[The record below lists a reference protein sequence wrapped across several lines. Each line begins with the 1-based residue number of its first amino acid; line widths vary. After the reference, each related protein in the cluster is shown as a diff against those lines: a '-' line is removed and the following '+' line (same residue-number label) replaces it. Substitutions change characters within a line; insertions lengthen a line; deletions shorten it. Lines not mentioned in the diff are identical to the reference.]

1 MAAKDVKEYYFK
13 LIAQKAELD
22 ADLADFEEA
31 LKNGFIT
38 EEQMQA
44 AKDELIP
51 YQINLDRLTY
61 IMYLLELPNRKAKKA
76 KFANQNKKILN
87 ELEKRKAD
95 AETAWETFGEAEEWT
110 TSTLKKHYPR
120 WQLSATAA
128 NTQQPKPKSDGNPSG
143 FPIAYRR

>member
-1 MAAKDVKEYYFK
+1 MEAKEVKEYYFK
-13 LIAQKAELD
+13 LIAQKAELE

-61 IMYLLELPNRKAKKA
+61 IIYLLELPNRKTKKA
-76 KFANQNKKILN
+76 KFAKQNKKILD
-87 ELEKRKAD
+87 ELIKRNAD
-95 AETAWETFGEAEEWT
+95 EQSVISENKSALDAFRKEVKE
-110 TSTLKKHYPR
+110 LLNKK
-120 WQLSATAA
+120 T
-128 NTQQPKPKSDGNPSG
+128 
-143 FPIAYRR
+143 I

>member
-1 MAAKDVKEYYFK
+1 MAVKDVKKYYFK
-13 LIAQKAELD
+13 LIAQKAELE

-61 IMYLLELPNRKAKKA
+61 IMYLLELPNRKTKKA
-76 KFANQNKKILN
+76 KFAKQNKKILD
-87 ELEKRKAD
+87 ELEKRNAD
-95 AETAWETFGEAEEWT
+95 EQSVIAENKSALDAFRKEVKE
-110 TSTLKKHYPR
+110 LLNKK
-120 WQLSATAA
+120 TM
-128 NTQQPKPKSDGNPSG
+128 
-143 FPIAYRR
+143 

>member
-13 LIAQKAELD
+13 LIAQKAELE

-61 IMYLLELPNRKAKKA
+61 IVYLLELTNRKAKKA

-87 ELEKRKAD
+87 ELEKRNAD
-95 AETAWETFGEAEEWT
+95 EQSVISENKSALDAFRKEVKE
-110 TSTLKKHYPR
+110 LLNKK
-120 WQLSATAA
+120 TM
-128 NTQQPKPKSDGNPSG
+128 
-143 FPIAYRR
+143 

>member
-1 MAAKDVKEYYFK
+1 MAARDVKEYYFK
-13 LIAQKAELD
+13 LIAQKAELE

-61 IMYLLELPNRKAKKA
+61 IMYLLELPNRKTKKA
-76 KFANQNKKILN
+76 KFAKQNKKILD
-87 ELEKRKAD
+87 ELEKRNAD
-95 AETAWETFGEAEEWT
+95 EQSVIAENKSALDGFRKEVKE
-110 TSTLKKHYPR
+110 LLNKK
-120 WQLSATAA
+120 T
-128 NTQQPKPKSDGNPSG
+128 
-143 FPIAYRR
+143 I

>member
-1 MAAKDVKEYYFK
+1 MAARDVKEYYFK
-13 LIAQKAELD
+13 LIAQKAELE

-51 YQINLDRLTY
+51 YQINLDRITY
-61 IMYLLELPNRKAKKA
+61 IIYLLELPNRKTKKA

-87 ELEKRKAD
+87 ELEKRNAD
-95 AETAWETFGEAEEWT
+95 EQSVISENKSALDAFRKEVKE
-110 TSTLKKHYPR
+110 LLNKK
-120 WQLSATAA
+120 TM
-128 NTQQPKPKSDGNPSG
+128 
-143 FPIAYRR
+143 

>member
-1 MAAKDVKEYYFK
+1 MAVKDVKEYYFK
-13 LIAQKAELD
+13 LIAQKAELE

-31 LKNGFIT
+31 LKSGFIT

-61 IMYLLELPNRKAKKA
+61 IMYLLELPNRKTKKA
-76 KFANQNKKILN
+76 KFAKQNKKILN

-95 AETAWETFGEAEEWT
+95 EHSVISENKSALDTFRKEVKE
-110 TSTLKKHYPR
+110 LLNKK
-120 WQLSATAA
+120 TM
-128 NTQQPKPKSDGNPSG
+128 
-143 FPIAYRR
+143 

>member
-1 MAAKDVKEYYFK
+1 MAVKDVKEYYFK
-13 LIAQKAELD
+13 LIAQKAELE
-22 ADLADFEEA
+22 ADLTDFEEA

-61 IMYLLELPNRKAKKA
+61 IMYLLELPNRKSKKA
-76 KFANQNKKILN
+76 KFAKQNKKILN

-95 AETAWETFGEAEEWT
+95 EHSVIYENKSALDAFRKEVKE
-110 TSTLKKHYPR
+110 LLNKK
-120 WQLSATAA
+120 TM
-128 NTQQPKPKSDGNPSG
+128 
-143 FPIAYRR
+143 

>member
-1 MAAKDVKEYYFK
+1 MAVKDVKKYYFK
-13 LIAQKAELD
+13 LIAQKTELE

-61 IMYLLELPNRKAKKA
+61 IMYLLELPNRKTKKA
-76 KFANQNKKILN
+76 KFAKQNKKILD
-87 ELEKRKAD
+87 ELEKRNAD
-95 AETAWETFGEAEEWT
+95 EQSVIAENKSALDAFRKEVKE
-110 TSTLKKHYPR
+110 LLNKK
-120 WQLSATAA
+120 TM
-128 NTQQPKPKSDGNPSG
+128 
-143 FPIAYRR
+143 

>member
-1 MAAKDVKEYYFK
+1 MAVKDVKEYYFK
-13 LIAQKAELD
+13 LIAQKAELE

-44 AKDELIP
+44 AKDELVP

-76 KFANQNKKILN
+76 KFAKQNKKILN

-95 AETAWETFGEAEEWT
+95 ERSVISENKSALDAFRKEVKE
-110 TSTLKKHYPR
+110 LLNKK
-120 WQLSATAA
+120 TM
-128 NTQQPKPKSDGNPSG
+128 
-143 FPIAYRR
+143 

>member
-13 LIAQKAELD
+13 LIAQKAELE

-44 AKDELIP
+44 AKDELVP

-61 IMYLLELPNRKAKKA
+61 IMYLLELPNRKTKKA
-76 KFANQNKKILN
+76 KFAKQNKKILD
-87 ELEKRKAD
+87 ELGKRNAD
-95 AETAWETFGEAEEWT
+95 EQSVIAENKSALDAFRKEVKE
-110 TSTLKKHYPR
+110 LLNKK
-120 WQLSATAA
+120 TM
-128 NTQQPKPKSDGNPSG
+128 
-143 FPIAYRR
+143 

>member
-1 MAAKDVKEYYFK
+1 MAVKDVKEYYFK
-13 LIAQKAELD
+13 LIAQKAELE

-44 AKDELIP
+44 AKDELVP

-76 KFANQNKKILN
+76 KFAKQNKKILN
-87 ELEKRKAD
+87 ELEKRNAD
-95 AETAWETFGEAEEWT
+95 EQSVISENKSALGAFRKEVKE
-110 TSTLKKHYPR
+110 LLNKK
-120 WQLSATAA
+120 TM
-128 NTQQPKPKSDGNPSG
+128 
-143 FPIAYRR
+143 

>member
-1 MAAKDVKEYYFK
+1 MAVKDVKEYYFK
-13 LIAQKAELD
+13 LIAHKAELE

-76 KFANQNKKILN
+76 KFANQNKKVLN

-95 AETAWETFGEAEEWT
+95 EQSVIAENKSALDAFRKEVKE
-110 TSTLKKHYPR
+110 LLNKK
-120 WQLSATAA
+120 TM
-128 NTQQPKPKSDGNPSG
+128 
-143 FPIAYRR
+143 

>member
-1 MAAKDVKEYYFK
+1 MAARDVKEYYFK
-13 LIAQKAELD
+13 LIAQKAELE

-38 EEQMQA
+38 EEQMQV

-76 KFANQNKKILN
+76 KFANQNKKILS
-87 ELEKRKAD
+87 ELEKRNAD
-95 AETAWETFGEAEEWT
+95 ELSVISENKSALDAFRKEVKE
-110 TSTLKKHYPR
+110 LLNKK
-120 WQLSATAA
+120 TM
-128 NTQQPKPKSDGNPSG
+128 
-143 FPIAYRR
+143 

>member
-1 MAAKDVKEYYFK
+1 MAARDVKEYYFK
-13 LIAQKAELD
+13 LIAQKAELE

-76 KFANQNKKILN
+76 KFAKQNKKIID
-87 ELEKRKAD
+87 ELEKRNAD
-95 AETAWETFGEAEEWT
+95 EQSVISENKSALDAFRKEVKE
-110 TSTLKKHYPR
+110 LLNKK
-120 WQLSATAA
+120 TM
-128 NTQQPKPKSDGNPSG
+128 
-143 FPIAYRR
+143 

>member
-1 MAAKDVKEYYFK
+1 MAVKDVKEYYFK
-13 LIAQKAELD
+13 LIAQKAELE

-44 AKDELIP
+44 AKDELVP

-76 KFANQNKKILN
+76 KFAKQNKKILD
-87 ELEKRKAD
+87 ELGKRNAD
-95 AETAWETFGEAEEWT
+95 ESSVIAEN
-110 TSTLKKHYPR
+110 K
-120 WQLSATAA
+120 SALDAFRKEVKEHL
-128 NTQQPKPKSDGNPSG
+128 NKNM
-143 FPIAYRR
+143 I

>member
-1 MAAKDVKEYYFK
+1 MAVRDVKEYYFK
-13 LIAQKAELD
+13 LIAQKAELE

-38 EEQMQA
+38 EEQMQV

-61 IMYLLELPNRKAKKA
+61 IVYLLELPNRKAKKA

-95 AETAWETFGEAEEWT
+95 EQSVISENKSALDAFRKEVKE
-110 TSTLKKHYPR
+110 LLNKK
-120 WQLSATAA
+120 TM
-128 NTQQPKPKSDGNPSG
+128 
-143 FPIAYRR
+143 

>member
-1 MAAKDVKEYYFK
+1 MAARDVKEYYFK
-13 LIAQKAELD
+13 LIAQKAELE

-61 IMYLLELPNRKAKKA
+61 IMYLLELPNRKTKKA
-76 KFANQNKKILN
+76 KFAKQNKKILD
-87 ELEKRKAD
+87 ELGKRNAD
-95 AETAWETFGEAEEWT
+95 EESVIAENKRALDAFRKEVKE
-110 TSTLKKHYPR
+110 LLNKK
-120 WQLSATAA
+120 TM
-128 NTQQPKPKSDGNPSG
+128 
-143 FPIAYRR
+143 

>member
-1 MAAKDVKEYYFK
+1 MAARDVKEYYFK
-13 LIAQKAELD
+13 LIAQKAELE

-76 KFANQNKKILN
+76 KFANQNKKILS
-87 ELEKRKAD
+87 ELEKRNAD
-95 AETAWETFGEAEEWT
+95 ELSVISENKSALDAFRKEVKE
-110 TSTLKKHYPR
+110 LLNKK
-120 WQLSATAA
+120 T
-128 NTQQPKPKSDGNPSG
+128 
-143 FPIAYRR
+143 I

>member
-1 MAAKDVKEYYFK
+1 MAVKDIKEYYFK
-13 LIAQKAELD
+13 LIAQKAELE

-76 KFANQNKKILN
+76 KFANQNKKILS
-87 ELEKRKAD
+87 ELEKRNAD
-95 AETAWETFGEAEEWT
+95 ELSVISENKSALDAFRKEVKE
-110 TSTLKKHYPR
+110 LLNKK
-120 WQLSATAA
+120 TM
-128 NTQQPKPKSDGNPSG
+128 
-143 FPIAYRR
+143 

>member
-13 LIAQKAELD
+13 LIAQKAELE

-61 IMYLLELPNRKAKKA
+61 IVYLLELPNRKTKKA
-76 KFANQNKKILN
+76 KFEKQNKKILD
-87 ELEKRKAD
+87 ELGKRNAD
-95 AETAWETFGEAEEWT
+95 EQSVLYENKSALDAFRKEVKE
-110 TSTLKKHYPR
+110 LLNKK
-120 WQLSATAA
+120 T
-128 NTQQPKPKSDGNPSG
+128 
-143 FPIAYRR
+143 I

>member
-1 MAAKDVKEYYFK
+1 MAVKDVKEYYFK
-13 LIAQKAELD
+13 LIAQKAELE

-44 AKDELIP
+44 AKDELVP

-76 KFANQNKKILN
+76 KFAKQNKKILD
-87 ELEKRKAD
+87 ELEKRNAD
-95 AETAWETFGEAEEWT
+95 EQSVIAENKSALDAFRKEVKE
-110 TSTLKKHYPR
+110 LLNKK
-120 WQLSATAA
+120 TM
-128 NTQQPKPKSDGNPSG
+128 
-143 FPIAYRR
+143 

>member
-1 MAAKDVKEYYFK
+1 MAARDVKEYYFK
-13 LIAQKAELD
+13 LIAQKAELE

-61 IMYLLELPNRKAKKA
+61 IMYLLELPNRKTKKA
-76 KFANQNKKILN
+76 KFAKQNKKILN

-95 AETAWETFGEAEEWT
+95 EQSVISENKSALDAFRKEVKE
-110 TSTLKKHYPR
+110 LLNKK
-120 WQLSATAA
+120 TM
-128 NTQQPKPKSDGNPSG
+128 
-143 FPIAYRR
+143 

>member
-13 LIAQKAELD
+13 LIAQKAELE

-38 EEQMQA
+38 EDQMQA

-61 IMYLLELPNRKAKKA
+61 IIYLLELPNRKAKKA
-76 KFANQNKKILN
+76 KFAKQNKKILD
-87 ELEKRKAD
+87 ELEKRNAD
-95 AETAWETFGEAEEWT
+95 EQSVISENKSALDAFRKEVKE
-110 TSTLKKHYPR
+110 LLNKK
-120 WQLSATAA
+120 TM
-128 NTQQPKPKSDGNPSG
+128 
-143 FPIAYRR
+143 